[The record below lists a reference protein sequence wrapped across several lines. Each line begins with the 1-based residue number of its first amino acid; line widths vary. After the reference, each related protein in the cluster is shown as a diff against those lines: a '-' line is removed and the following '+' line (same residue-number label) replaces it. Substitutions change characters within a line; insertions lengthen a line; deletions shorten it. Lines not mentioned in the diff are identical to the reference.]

1 MRQDCEPQFDEA
13 YVCEIL
19 AEAAKRRPRSRGQ
32 FDLFSRP
39 YLAAGYAREVAEA
52 ERRYFRAGAS

>member
-1 MRQDCEPQFDEA
+1 MRQDSEAQFDETF
-13 YVCEIL
+13 VREIL
-19 AEAAKRRPRSRGQ
+19 AEAEQRRPRSRGQ

-52 ERRYFRAGAS
+52 ERRYFKA

>member
-1 MRQDCEPQFDEA
+1 MRQEFETQFDEA
-13 YVCEIL
+13 CVSEIL
-19 AEAAKRRPRSRGQ
+19 AEAAQRKPRTRGQ

-52 ERRYFRAGAS
+52 ERRYFFRS